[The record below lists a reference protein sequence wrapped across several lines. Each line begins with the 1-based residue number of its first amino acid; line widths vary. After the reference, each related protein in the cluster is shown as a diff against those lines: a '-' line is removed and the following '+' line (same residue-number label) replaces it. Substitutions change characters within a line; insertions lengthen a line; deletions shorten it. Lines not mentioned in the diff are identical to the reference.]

1 MERDTLHGGSA
12 THPHNTTRMDTQK
25 FTIHRTKYDP
35 RQSFKKWSQKR
46 VKADDWKLVNQ
57 ITIDET
63 RCADQT
69 TYEAA
74 YERSA
79 DTTGQIT
86 IHST

>member
-1 MERDTLHGGSA
+1 M
-12 THPHNTTRMDTQK
+12 TQMGIQK
-25 FTIHRTKYDP
+25 ITIHGTKYDP
-35 RQSFKKWSQKR
+35 WQSFKKWSQKR

-57 ITIDET
+57 ITIDGT
-63 RCADQT
+63 RLAGQT

-86 IHST
+86 IYSA